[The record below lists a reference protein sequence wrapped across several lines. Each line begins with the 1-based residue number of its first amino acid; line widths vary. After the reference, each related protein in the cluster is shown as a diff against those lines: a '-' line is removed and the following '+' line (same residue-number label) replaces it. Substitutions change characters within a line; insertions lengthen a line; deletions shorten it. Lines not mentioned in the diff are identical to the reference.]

1 MFIYTYLQVAQLNKL
16 VDSAHSQKGSQE
28 ENVRMLRDSNVKLE
42 DKVCMY
48 TYIYIYIGLCV
59 RVCVCVC
66 LCKCVGL
73 DVSARVCTCR

>member
-48 TYIYIYIGLCV
+48 TYIYIYIYVCACV
-59 RVCVCVC
+59 FVCACVCASVW
-66 LCKCVGL
+66 VWM
-73 DVSARVCTCR
+73 